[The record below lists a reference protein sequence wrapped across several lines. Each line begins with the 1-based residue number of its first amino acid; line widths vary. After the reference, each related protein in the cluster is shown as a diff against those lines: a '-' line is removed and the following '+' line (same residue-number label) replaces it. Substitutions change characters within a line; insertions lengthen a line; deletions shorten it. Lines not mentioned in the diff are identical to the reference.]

1 MNSGASAYAPL
12 ASFPHFTKAVVRL
25 ADKVIKAV

>member
-1 MNSGASAYAPL
+1 MNLSASAYAAL
-12 ASFPHFTKAVVRL
+12 ASVPHSTKAVVRL